1 MSTTIIALNLIKP
14 NQLEIW
20 ADFKI
25 QGITNEKKSHH
36 STVLANDASNNES
49 DFVEKDPELD
59 IKPKV
64 ITTNDAIVISRGN
77 EKVNESVG
85 KKWHYFQGYY
95 VQVMYYLCLTILFS
109 NILILLTVI
118 LDQKISTTDT
128 VKDKNGDIDSKS
140 STKECRISS
149 NVFMLYYWI
158 LMFLLCFATP
168 VLVTSSLNVFIYS
181 AVKNTTYEVKSNSYI
196 QKNVIY
202 LINI

>member
-1 MSTTIIALNLIKP
+1 
-14 NQLEIW
+14 
-20 ADFKI
+20 
-25 QGITNEKKSHH
+25 
-36 STVLANDASNNES
+36 
-49 DFVEKDPELD
+49 
-59 IKPKV
+59 
-64 ITTNDAIVISRGN
+64 
-77 EKVNESVG
+77 
-85 KKWHYFQGYY
+85 
-95 VQVMYYLCLTILFS
+95 MYYLCLTILFS
-109 NILILLTVI
+109 NILILLTII

-128 VKDKNGDIDSKS
+128 VKDKNGDIESKS